1 MNTLLD
7 VLTAVSALSS
17 QLYSSPS
24 CNGPDCQSNSS
35 AGATWSPS
43 SNRSTDSRRY
53 PQYSDPRQAAACQC
67 RTCDPRFPCS
77 LENCGRQN
85 CQDCL
90 NGCQNCAPGP
100 YSSQAND
107 GWEPRASD
115 LRGRRSAPQ
124 VSVQRICPVTGE
136 KLGSMGRPISVSVS
150 GRTIQVCCQAC
161 VAAFKRNPEKYLQR
175 VAEEIGAIPFNASR
189 GSSDSLQSNLQASG
203 QRLCPVTGEELG
215 SMGPPIPVNA
225 SGRTI
230 QVCCEA
236 CVAAVKRNPAKYFA
250 KVADEIESASG
261 RPDMSS
267 QDRLSPPPQ
276 ARVQRLCPVTGE
288 ELGSM
293 GPSIPV
299 TVSGRTIQVCC
310 EACVAAVK
318 RNPAKYFAKVEGE
331 WNFNPMRP
339 TSGRLMSERVVR

>member
-24 CNGPDCQSNSS
+24 CNGPGCQSNSS

-77 LENCGRQN
+77 PENCGRQN

-100 YSSQAND
+100 YSSQASD

-161 VAAFKRNPEKYLQR
+161 VAAVQRNPEKYLQR
-175 VAEEIGAIPFNASR
+175 VAEEIGAIPFDASR

-250 KVADEIESASG
+250 KVADEIGSASR

>member
-1 MNTLLD
+1 MNTLLY

-215 SMGPPIPVNA
+215 SMGPPIPVK
-225 SGRTI
+225 S
-230 QVCCEA
+230 
-236 CVAAVKRNPAKYFA
+236 AAKLA
-250 KVADEIESASG
+250 
-261 RPDMSS
+261 
-267 QDRLSPPPQ
+267 SPPSREIPQ
-276 ARVQRLCPVTGE
+276 
-288 ELGSM
+288 S
-293 GPSIPV
+293 
-299 TVSGRTIQVCC
+299 
-310 EACVAAVK
+310 
-318 RNPAKYFAKVEGE
+318 
-331 WNFNPMRP
+331 
-339 TSGRLMSERVVR
+339 TSPKSLMKLSLLQDAQT

>member
-1 MNTLLD
+1 MNTLLY

-24 CNGPDCQSNSS
+24 CNGPGCQSNSS

-43 SNRSTDSRRY
+43 SNRGTDSRRY
-53 PQYSDPRQAAACQC
+53 SQYSDPRQAAACQC

-77 LENCGRQN
+77 PENCGRQN

-115 LRGRRSAPQ
+115 LQGRGSAPQ

-136 KLGSMGRPISVSVS
+136 ELGSMGRPIPVSVS

-161 VAAFKRNPEKYLQR
+161 VAAVQRNPEKYLQR
-175 VAEEIGAIPFNASR
+175 VAEEIGTMRSHAPQ
-189 GSSDSLQSNLQASG
+189 GSSDPRQSNLQASG

-215 SMGPPIPVNA
+215 SMGPP
-225 SGRTI
+225 
-230 QVCCEA
+230 
-236 CVAAVKRNPAKYFA
+236 
-250 KVADEIESASG
+250 
-261 RPDMSS
+261 
-267 QDRLSPPPQ
+267 
-276 ARVQRLCPVTGE
+276 
-288 ELGSM
+288 
-293 GPSIPV
+293 IPV

-318 RNPAKYFAKVEGE
+318 RNPAKYFAKVADEMGSASGRRDMNARDQFSPPTQARVQRLCPVTGEELGSMGPPIPVTVSGRTIQVCCEACVATVKRNPAKYFAKVESE
-331 WNFNPMRP
+331 WNSNPMRP
-339 TSGRLMSERVVR
+339 TSGRLMSDRVVR